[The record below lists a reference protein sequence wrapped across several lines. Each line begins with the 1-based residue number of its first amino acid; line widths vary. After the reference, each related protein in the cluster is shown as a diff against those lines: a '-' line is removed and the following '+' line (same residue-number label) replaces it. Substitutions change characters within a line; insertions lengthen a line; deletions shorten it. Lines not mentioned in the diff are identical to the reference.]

1 MFKLSSRKMASA
13 ALALGIAFAIT
24 GQAMAS
30 APNLLSLQK
39 PAVQNYS
46 PAQFAA
52 NTLRAPGGSTRQKI
66 CETTYSNGM
75 RCTYCYYTTQPGSGS
90 TTCIQAKKP
99 PK

>member
-1 MFKLSSRKMASA
+1 MFKISSRKISSA
-13 ALALGIAFAIT
+13 ALALGIAFAVT
-24 GQAMAS
+24 GQALAS
-30 APNLLSLQK
+30 APTLPLQK

-46 PAQFAA
+46 PVQLAA

-99 PK
+99 SN